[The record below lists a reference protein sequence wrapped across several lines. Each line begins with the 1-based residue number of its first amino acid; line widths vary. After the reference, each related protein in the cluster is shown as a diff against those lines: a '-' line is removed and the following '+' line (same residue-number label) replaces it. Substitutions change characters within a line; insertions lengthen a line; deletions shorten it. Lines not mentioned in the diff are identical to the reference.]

1 MFQFRWPTWVIEP
14 PSRSDNEHS
23 AGNSEQYPSPI
34 LPIEPDERAQCISR
48 KEERKRMRPWQ
59 PAVSPLR
66 HGCGGYNYTLED
78 VECVQEQGCV
88 DWVRGREGQRDL
100 GERP

>member
-1 MFQFRWPTWVIEP
+1 
-14 PSRSDNEHS
+14 
-23 AGNSEQYPSPI
+23 
-34 LPIEPDERAQCISR
+34 
-48 KEERKRMRPWQ
+48 MRPWQ

-66 HGCGGYNYTLED
+66 HGCGGYNYELED